1 MTRFQRTRTHAWA
14 AFATFA
20 LIVAGCAKPA
30 ALSFRVSA
38 RNHGGY
44 VAWKSTVRT
53 DMGAWLEAD
62 FDDAVKEIGLRA
74 QAGGTTDEAN
84 QEAKILALI
93 DGRTVRSVI
102 RTGLGWKLKRLLLEK
117 EMLGNQLGSSDPN
130 KVMPWDKWKSGQDDL
145 HARQRQRLKDIE
157 TQIAVAQAKLKTFG
171 DPINDADGP
180 FDPVV
185 APTPLPPPPPMIRV
199 SG

>member
-1 MTRFQRTRTHAWA
+1 ML
-14 AFATFA
+14 A
-20 LIVAGCAKPA
+20 LIVAGCSKPA

-38 RNHGGY
+38 RSHDGY

-53 DMGAWLEAD
+53 DMGPWLEAD

-74 QAGGTTDEAN
+74 QAGGTTDDAN
-84 QEAKILALI
+84 QEAKTLMLI
-93 DGRTVRSVI
+93 DGRTVRGVI

-117 EMLGNQLGSSDPN
+117 EMLGNQLGSANPN
-130 KVMPWDKWKSGQDDL
+130 AAMPWEKWKSGQDDL
-145 HARQRQRLKDIE
+145 HAHQRQRLKDLDAE
-157 TQIAVAQAKLKTFG
+157 IAGAQAKLKALG

-199 SG
+199 PG